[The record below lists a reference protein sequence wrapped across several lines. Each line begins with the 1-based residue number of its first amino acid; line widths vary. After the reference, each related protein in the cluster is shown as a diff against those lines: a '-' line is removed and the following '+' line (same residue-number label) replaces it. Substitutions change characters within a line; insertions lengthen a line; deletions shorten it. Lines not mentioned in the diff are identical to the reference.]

1 MTVLGTDYS
10 LYTHVHHSYGLN
22 DAFDRS
28 VAHLLTVQ
36 QPEQLDSDA
45 DSLLQDSVQHKP
57 LDQDDTAIT
66 AVDTVEGRRRN
77 LLHGVEALPRD
88 RGAAVVAD
96 RRNGQPQEKSNH
108 MVQPRQKPHDDEL
121 LLREDVAKTGI
132 SSRSVLQEEEGRMQV
147 EHPCLHEGY
156 FKEYTWVAHGAHV
169 APLPQVQLLGR
180 YWPFPCL
187 LSLTTGAK

>member
-1 MTVLGTDYS
+1 M
-10 LYTHVHHSYGLN
+10 
-22 DAFDRS
+22 
-28 VAHLLTVQ
+28 Q

-66 AVDTVEGRRRN
+66 AVDTIEGRRRN
-77 LLHGVEALPRD
+77 LLQGVQALPRD
-88 RGAAVVAD
+88 RGTAVVAD
-96 RRNGQPQEKSNH
+96 CRDSQPQEKSSS
-108 MVQPRQKPHDDEL
+108 MVQPRQNLHHDQL
-121 LLREDVAKTGI
+121 LLREEVIKTGTA
-132 SSRSVLQEEEGRMQV
+132 SRSVLQQEDERMQV

-187 LSLTTGAK
+187 SCLTTGAK

>member
-1 MTVLGTDYS
+1 MIAVNLTVLGTDYS

-66 AVDTVEGRRRN
+66 AVDTAEGRRRN
-77 LLHGVEALPRD
+77 LLQSVGALPRD
-88 RGAAVVAD
+88 RGNAVVAGRD
-96 RRNGQPQEKSNH
+96 SQLQEKSSS
-108 MVQPRQKPHDDEL
+108 MVHPRQKLHDDQL
-121 LLREDVAKTGI
+121 LLREEVAKTEI
-132 SSRSVLQEEEGRMQV
+132 SSRSVLQQEDDRMQV

-156 FKEYTWVAHGAHV
+156 FKEYKWVAHGAHV

-180 YWPFPCL
+180 YRPPSPACFV
-187 LSLTTGAK
+187 